1 MSTPQKPQKSSR
13 GIWTIAIVFGGLFLL
28 FLVFAVL
35 LFNSVSQGRLGEN
48 QIGVIEI
55 EGPITNADQILADL
69 KHFNEQKEI
78 QGILVRI
85 NSPGG
90 AVAASQ
96 EIYEAVK
103 NSEKK
108 VVISLGNIAASGGFY
123 IACAGP
129 KVFANPG
136 TITGSIGV
144 ISQTFEV
151 DALMEYLNLKVNT
164 VTSGVYKDSGSPFRD
179 FTEKDRVHYEALVT
193 DIYDQFLTAV
203 AEARSMS
210 KKDLAPYADGRV
222 FTGKM
227 AYEAKLVDELGGMQ
241 AAIDWLAEDLDMKG
255 KPTLVYPRRDAEG
268 LLKLLF
274 DEGMSSMGDSI
285 ESAAT
290 PSFEYRYMGPGTR

>member
-210 KKDLAPYADGRV
+210 KKDLAPYADGGV
-222 FTGKM
+222 CTG
-227 AYEAKLVDELGGMQ
+227 
-241 AAIDWLAEDLDMKG
+241 
-255 KPTLVYPRRDAEG
+255 
-268 LLKLLF
+268 
-274 DEGMSSMGDSI
+274 
-285 ESAAT
+285 
-290 PSFEYRYMGPGTR
+290 